1 MCTFRISNY
10 SYHIINSLRNKSE
23 TNVTKNFLLNMDKL
37 TYKNKIISSSKFL
50 YQELPIRLSKR
61 IKDLEKLPIDL
72 DKSHEI
78 FKVRDWYVK
87 SLDDITNIK
96 YPNNIEDCESFRD
109 KINIIHD
116 RHSLTLSTMS
126 TGINKLKKKNL
137 ITNDIDIFLSNF
149 YSNRAKTRFIIEN
162 YLEYFKENP
171 KKIGI
176 LYKNCNIK
184 HLVED
189 TVLDLYSLA
198 DIHKCNKPEININI
212 DDTNFI
218 YPSGYLYY
226 SIMELLKNS
235 LVATKEIDNPKID
248 ITCFNDNNLYIIK
261 IKDNGIGIKE
271 ENMDNIWKFSFT
283 TTDINYNNNNNYEI
297 DNPLSGFGYGLP
309 ISRILLNTFN
319 GDLRIYS
326 EHNNGTETYIIID
339 INSNWVF

>member
-1 MCTFRISNY
+1 MSSFRISNY

-23 TNVTKNFLLNMDKL
+23 TIVTKKFLLNMNNL
-37 TYKNKIISSSKFL
+37 TYKNKIISSSQFL

-61 IKDLEKLPIDL
+61 IQDLEKLPIDL
-72 DKSHEI
+72 DSTHEI

-96 YPNNIEDCESFRD
+96 KPNTINDCESFRN
-109 KINIIHD
+109 KINIIHN

-126 TGINKLKKKNL
+126 IGINKLKKSNL
-137 ITNDIDIFLSNF
+137 ITNDIDYFLSNF
-149 YSNRAKTRFIIEN
+149 YSNRAKTRFIIDN
-162 YLEYFKENP
+162 YLDYFKENP
-171 KKIGI
+171 NKMGVI
-176 LYKNCNIK
+176 YKNCNVK

-189 TVLDLYSLA
+189 AILDLYSLSN
-198 DIHKCNKPEININI
+198 IHKCNKPEININV
-212 DDTNFI
+212 DDTHFM

-226 SIMELLKNS
+226 SIMEILKNS
-235 LVATKEIDNPKID
+235 LVALKEIDNPKID

-283 TTDINYNNNNNYEI
+283 TTKINYDNSCES
-297 DNPLSGFGYGLP
+297 DNPLSGLGYGLP
-309 ISRILLNTFN
+309 ISRILLKTFN

-326 EHNNGTETYIIID
+326 EHNKGTETYIIID